1 MIMLPGEMMA
11 TTEKMTIDEV
21 YKYLRQMRCRY
32 EQANRTQK
40 GELLTEMEAVTG
52 RHRKSLIRLLQGTPA
67 RRPRQRQRQRTYQ
80 NDFDQILK
88 ALYECY
94 GHICA
99 ERLHPN
105 LPALAEQLAG
115 HGEVVLT
122 QKLRQQLATVSLST
136 VSDHLRRIRQDEPW
150 TPRRKARN
158 PNPFLQD
165 IPMCRLPW
173 DISQPGFFEVDL
185 VHHCGQSARGEY
197 VHTLQMI
204 DVCSGWSERTALLG
218 RSFKVMEA
226 GFQRILKRLPFPI
239 CGLHP
244 DNGSEFFNHHMLR
257 FWEDHPHV
265 QISRSRPYHKN
276 DNRFVE
282 QKNSSL
288 VRSYT
293 GDIRLDTVDQTIALE
308 RLYRNLWL
316 FNNCFQPSLR
326 LISKERLSQD
336 DTRPARIR
344 RRYSAHT
351 AWDRLCEAGV
361 LPAEQQSL
369 LQAHIDATNPRS
381 LSTKIHTLCDQ
392 LYDLPPKL
400 SEAPE
405 NVYET
410 LSES

>member
-1 MIMLPGEMMA
+1 MLPGEMMA
-11 TTEKMTIDEV
+11 ATEKMTIDEV
-21 YKYLRQMRCRY
+21 YKYLRQIRSRY
-32 EQANRTQK
+32 EQANRARK
-40 GELLTEMEAVTG
+40 GELLTEMAAVTG
-52 RHRKSLIRLLQGTPA
+52 RHRKSLIRLLRGPLE
-67 RRPRQRQRQRTYQ
+67 RRPRKQQRQCTYQ
-80 NDFDQILK
+80 SDFDQVLK
-88 ALYECY
+88 VIHESY

-105 LPALAEQLAG
+105 LPALAEQLSR

-122 QKLRQQLATVSLST
+122 EKLRQQLATVSLST

-150 TPRRKARN
+150 TPRRKARS

-165 IPMCRLPW
+165 IPVCRLPW
-173 DISQPGFFEVDL
+173 DISQPGYFEVDL
-185 VHHCGQSARGEY
+185 VHHCGESARGEY

-204 DVCSGWSERTALLG
+204 DVFSGWSERTALLG
-218 RSFKVMEA
+218 RSYTVMEA
-226 GFQRILKRLPFPI
+226 GFQRLLDRLPFPI

-265 QISRSRPYHKN
+265 EISRSRPYRKN

-288 VRSYT
+288 VRFYT
-293 GDIRLDTVDQTIALE
+293 GDIRLETVAQTRALE
-308 RLYRNLWL
+308 RLYRSLWL

-326 LISKERLSQD
+326 LISKKYLPKD
-336 DTRPARIR
+336 DGRSACIR

-351 AWDRLCEAGV
+351 AWHRICQAGV
-361 LPAEQQSL
+361 LPTDQQRL
-369 LQAHIDATNPRS
+369 LQARIDAINPRS
-381 LSTKIHTLCDQ
+381 LSTKIDSLCNQ